1 MQRRIA
7 AGLLCTLAA
16 TPLSAQQPLG
26 DLAGRLAAMSAPV
39 GFEAMMADSL
49 ARMMRGAMRDRAGN
63 VIVRLGSGS
72 PKRLIACPM
81 DEPGW
86 AVGGIRS
93 DGYLT
98 LRRLP
103 GRTPPMFDQQVEGQR
118 VTVWG
123 ARGAVPAVVAVRS
136 THLTRGRTTEDTPF
150 TSDNAFV
157 DVGARTEEE
166 VRSLGIRVTSPVTA
180 AKRPHRYGRSR
191 LAAPVAGRR
200 AACAALLRAS
210 SQGPRGTVLIAF
222 VVEQGLGMRGLF
234 TAVNALGPFDDVV
247 MLEGDTG
254 AEPVG
259 MRRDTVTA
267 GGARLVLDRWR
278 LRTRFGGTPVE
289 TVDLGDAEELER
301 RLAAWIGGGR

>member
-1 MQRRIA
+1 MA
-7 AGLLCTLAA
+7 
-16 TPLSAQQPLG
+16 
-26 DLAGRLAAMSAPV
+26 APV

-49 ARMMRGAMRDRAGN
+49 SRMLRGAERDRAGN

-72 PKRLIACPM
+72 PKRLVACPM

-103 GRTPPMFDQQVEGQR
+103 GRTPPMFDQQIEGQR
-118 VTVWG
+118 VTAWG
-123 ARGAVPAVVAVRS
+123 ARGPVPAVVAVRS
-136 THLTRGRTTEDTPF
+136 THLTRGRTVEDAPF

-157 DVGARTEEE
+157 DVGARSENE
-166 VRSLGIRVTSPVTA
+166 VRSLGIRVTTPITA
-180 AKRPHRYGRSR
+180 AKRPHRYGRSK

-200 AACAALLRAS
+200 AACAALIRAS
-210 SQGPRGTVLIAF
+210 TERPRGTVVIAF

-247 MLEGDTG
+247 MVDGGAGD
-254 AEPVG
+254 EPVG
-259 MRRDTVTA
+259 IGADTVAA
-267 GGARLVLDRWR
+267 GGARLPIARWR

-289 TVDLGDAEELER
+289 TVDLGDAEQLER
-301 RLAAWIGGGR
+301 RLAAWIGGSR